1 MGLRYADEI
10 SSLAIMETQAP
21 TGKYVEV
28 RVLTGISKPLHYS
41 LGAVKEPPPIGAL
54 VRVPLGNRSEL
65 AIVFGYSNKLDFP
78 ASKLKNLLEVVH
90 PYPVLS
96 PDIFDLVTWMSRYY
110 GVSEENIMDKVFPGT
125 LRKSLNAKEVSYISL
140 SEAGRELSLDTIQ
153 KKAPKQAQLLAL
165 LAQQSIPVLKSKSLS
180 ALKIGYSTYNTM
192 RDKGWIIETQRV
204 EDRIGY
210 EDEQGTND
218 AVKLVDFELTE
229 DQANAVTLITENLN
243 KNAFLTSLLHG
254 VTGSGKTEVYVR
266 AIRNVLDQNSED
278 SVLFLVP
285 EVALAPQTVATL
297 RSRLESYGIQIIVW
311 HSHLSEGERRDSW
324 LKIAKGE
331 SRVVVGARSAIFTP
345 LRSLRLVIVDE
356 EHEPAFKQEETPRY
370 HGRDLAVVRA
380 KLNSAYCILGSA
392 TPSLESLYNVK
403 AGKYDLIPL
412 KNRVD
417 NRQLPKVT
425 IVDMRMEYRKNKKES
440 ILSSK
445 LIEGLKTRF
454 EKKEQSILFLNR
466 RGYAT
471 HMICPECGWVAM
483 SDECSV
489 PLTFHRRQNKLKCH
503 LTGYETTAPTSC
515 PSCGNTKIKGEGFG
529 TQKLEDAIKAVL
541 PAAKVFR
548 IDADTMSKKNLFRH
562 VLSDFR
568 SGKLDILLG
577 TQMIAK
583 GLDFP
588 NVTLVGMINAD
599 HSLFM
604 EDFRAAERTFQ
615 LLVQVSG
622 RAGRGERAGEVIV
635 QTSTPHASP
644 IQFAKKSDFDGFLEE
659 EIEIRREFNYPPF
672 RHLIRHLIR
681 GKSLEKVMFYA
692 TQWRRLL
699 DEHAIS
705 DTEIRGPIP
714 SSVEKIHGD
723 YRYQLWYFTPK
734 VIATVHELNRHMSNF
749 KWDPEIQTLLD
760 VDALNLM

>member
-1 MGLRYADEI
+1 MALNKGATVDSI
-10 SSLAIMETQAP
+10 SRSHPYI
-21 TGKYVEV
+21 EV
-28 RVLTGISKPLHYS
+28 RVLTGISRPLHYG
-41 LGAVKEPPPIGAL
+41 LGPLKTPPQVGSL
-54 VRVPLGNRSEL
+54 VRVPLGKRTEL
-65 AIVFGYSNKLDFP
+65 AIVSGLTENPDFDR
-78 ASKLKNLLEVVH
+78 SRIKNLLEVI
-90 PYPVLS
+90 YPFPLLS
-96 PDIFDLVTWMSRYY
+96 NDMFGLASWISRYY
-110 GVSEENIMDKVFPGT
+110 GVSEQTVVDKVLPKT
-125 LRKSLNAKEVSYISL
+125 LRKSLRAKEISYISI
-140 SEAGRELSLDTIQ
+140 SEEGRSVDIVALQ
-153 KKAPKQAQLLAL
+153 KKAPKQAQLLSL
-165 LAQQSIPVLKSKSLS
+165 LVEQKLPIIKAKTLS
-180 ALKIGYSTYNTM
+180 ALKVGYAAYNSM
-192 RDKGWIIETQRV
+192 VEKGWISETSKVQ
-204 EDRIGY
+204 DRIAY
-210 EDEQGTND
+210 EDELGAND
-218 AVKLVDFELTE
+218 TVKQIDFELTE
-229 DQANAVTLITENLN
+229 DQATAVKAIYKNLETG
-243 KNAFLTSLLHG
+243 AFKTSLLHG

-266 AIRNVLDQNSED
+266 AIRKVLDANSHD
-278 SVLFLVP
+278 TVLLLVP

-297 RSRLESYGIQIIVW
+297 RSRLEALGIQIIVW
-311 HSHLSEGERRDSW
+311 HSHLSEGERRDGW

-345 LRSLRLVIVDE
+345 LNSLRLIIVDE
-356 EHEPAFKQEETPRY
+356 EHEPAYKQEETPRY

-380 KLNSAYCILGSA
+380 KLNNAYCILGSA
-392 TPSLESLYNVK
+392 TPSMESLYNVK
-403 AGKYDLIPL
+403 AKKYDLIAL

-417 NRQLPKVT
+417 HRQLPKVT
-425 IVDMRMEYRKNKKES
+425 IVDMRTEFRKNRKET
-440 ILSSK
+440 ILSGK
-445 LIEGLKTRF
+445 LVEGLRNRF
-454 EKKEQSILFLNR
+454 ELREQSILFLNR

-503 LTGYETTAPTSC
+503 LTGYEVTAPQQC
-515 PSCGNTKIKGEGFG
+515 PECGNRKIKGEGFG
-529 TQKLEDAIKAVL
+529 TQKLEDAIRAVIPL
-541 PAAKVFR
+541 AKVFR
-548 IDADTMSKKNLFRH
+548 IDADTMTKKHLFRH

-568 SGKLDILLG
+568 SGKLDILVG

-599 HSLFM
+599 HSMFM

-622 RAGRGERAGEVIV
+622 RAGRGERSGEVIV

-644 IQFAKKSDFDGFLEE
+644 IQYAKKSDFEGFLEE

-681 GKSLEKVMFYA
+681 GKSLEKVTYYA

-699 DEHAIS
+699 DEHPIEA
-705 DTEIRGPIP
+705 TEVRGPIP

-734 VIATVHELNRHMSNF
+734 VIATVDRLKYLSDQF
-749 KWDPEIQTLLD
+749 KWDVDIQTLLD
-760 VDALNLM
+760 VDAFNLM